1 VKRSGLIFG
10 VVAVAVLAYISYNSL
25 TTEGPGARGV
35 AEGRELPPFAVPLA
49 LSDLE
54 GDANVSER
62 ACQVRGPDVLNVCE
76 LAERGPVVLAFFA
89 EPAERCDD
97 EIDVLERVRA
107 RHPEVQFAAV
117 AIRGDRDDLRRRV
130 RERGWKLPIGHDRD
144 GAVANTYAVA
154 VCPTITFAARG
165 GAIRGTAFGWQT
177 ERELEAAIEGLR
189 RDHRGASP
197 APTVEGPP

>member
-1 VKRSGLIFG
+1 MKRPGVIFV
-10 VVAVAVLAYISYNSL
+10 VVAVAGLAYITYNSL

-35 AEGRELPPFAVPLA
+35 AEGRELPPFAIPLA

-97 EIDVLERVRA
+97 EIDLLDRVRA
-107 RHPEVQFAAV
+107 RHPRVQFAAV

-130 RERGWKLPIGHDRD
+130 RERGWTLPVGHDRD
-144 GAVANTYAVA
+144 GAVANAYAVA
-154 VCPTITFAARG
+154 VCPTLTFAARG
-165 GAIRGTAFGWQT
+165 GEIRNTAIGSQT
-177 ERELEAAIEGLR
+177 ERELEAAVEELTR
-189 RDHRGASP
+189 PAASVDEP
-197 APTVEGPP
+197 R

>member
-1 VKRSGLIFG
+1 VKRPGLIFG

-25 TTEGPGARGV
+25 TTEGPGAHGV
-35 AEGRELPPFAVPLA
+35 AGGRDLPPFAVPLA
-49 LSDLE
+49 LSHLE

-62 ACQVRGPDVLNVCE
+62 ACRVRGPDVLNVCE
-76 LAERGPVVLAFFA
+76 LAERGPVVIAFFA
-89 EPAERCDD
+89 EPVERCDD

-165 GAIRGTAFGWQT
+165 GEIRSTVFGSQT
-177 ERELEAAIEGLR
+177 ERELEAAIEGLSR
-189 RDHRGASP
+189 PATSP
-197 APTVEGPP
+197 TATVAESQ